1 MNLDLGRAL
10 EEIADE
16 AGALADLGP
25 ASGLVQRRRRR
36 RVVRRTV
43 GGTLA
48 IAVVGGLALAG
59 SAIGWVAP
67 DPQPAVTGPAPTPS
81 ASASAS
87 GTLPGCGDTL
97 PRLRGAL
104 TVTAPPE
111 VTRGGAVPVVVT
123 DTGGVAD
130 DADPVRVVLVDDG
143 RVVAFADV
151 ATPDWEDT
159 STTPELRVDAA
170 PEPCGELPDEL
181 TLTAVV
187 LTQEGPVV
195 ADAVPL
201 TLTAPEEGPDPGGTD
216 QGQGTAP
223 ADGADGAG
231 GGRPLADPDVPRWD
245 GVTSIVSDIPV
256 SGDDLADG
264 DYLADVV
271 AVDPQAR
278 TITADIVVF
287 YGGDAADEW
296 LRVNEPEAA
305 AELGGRAVSG
315 YIVVND
321 VTRLRTLA
329 LAPDAPITGF
339 CVDSEGLRQPRRTLE
354 DLTTPEPSG
363 GCHSSSVVEGSPG
376 MTMRYFWLDVRDGV
390 VAQLVGQYVP

>member
-16 AGALADLGP
+16 AGTLADLGP
-25 ASGLVQRRRRR
+25 ASRLVQRRRRR
-36 RVVRRTV
+36 RVVRRTA

-48 IAVVGGLALAG
+48 VAVVGGLALAG
-59 SAIGWVAP
+59 SAIGRVAP

-81 ASASAS
+81 AST
-87 GTLPGCGDTL
+87 GTLPGCGDPL
-97 PRLRGAL
+97 PQVRDAL

-111 VTRGGAVPVVVT
+111 VTRGTTVPVVAT

-159 STTPELRVDAA
+159 STTPELRVDADLEA
-170 PEPCGELPDEL
+170 CGELPDEL

-187 LTQEGPVV
+187 LTRDGPVV

-201 TLTAPEEGPDPGGTD
+201 TLADPDDGSGPDGTD
-216 QGQGTAP
+216 QGTASP
-223 ADGADGAG
+223 DGSDGAG

-256 SGDDLADG
+256 SGDSLADG
-264 DYLADVV
+264 DYVADVI

-305 AELGGRAVSG
+305 AENGGRAING
-315 YIVVND
+315 YVVVND
-321 VTRLRTLA
+321 VTRLRTLT
-329 LAPDAPITGF
+329 LAPDAAITGF
-339 CVDSEGLRQPRRTLE
+339 CVDSEGLRQTRRTLE
-354 DLTTPEPSG
+354 DLTAPDPGG
-363 GCHSSSVVEGSPG
+363 GCEASSVVDGSPG
-376 MTMRYFWLDVRDGV
+376 RTMRYFWVDVRDGV